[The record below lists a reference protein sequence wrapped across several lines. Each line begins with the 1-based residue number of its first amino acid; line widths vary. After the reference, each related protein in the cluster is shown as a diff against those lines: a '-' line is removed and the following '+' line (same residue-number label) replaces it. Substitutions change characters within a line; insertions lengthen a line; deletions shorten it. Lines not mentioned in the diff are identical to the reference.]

1 MPEKYSQS
9 VVDQVHDLHEA
20 GGSYKQI
27 SRIMGWG
34 PNSRRVRY
42 IINQRERTPKSL
54 FAKIQDLFTRL

>member
-9 VVDQVHDLHEA
+9 VVDQVHDLYES

-34 PNSRRVRY
+34 PNPRRVRY
-42 IINQRERTPKSL
+42 IINQRKRTPKSL